1 MRTRRRLIVLV
12 PSPEGAAS
20 TAATTVA
27 VGAVACGVCCVLP
40 FALPAV
46 VLASSGGALAMFA
59 QAFWGALYLAAAMVG
74 TAWLW
79 LLAQMHRSGKRPAR
93 HTQHDGGRDR
103 RARCCGA
110 VAFTR
115 ASPHSSDQGVV
126 QMTMTRRTLL
136 SASMTIVPGIARS
149 QTPAVEQYK
158 PSDPARVGRT
168 GRPQL
173 VEFFHP
179 R

>member
-1 MRTRRRLIVLV
+1 MSTRRRLIVLV

-20 TAATTVA
+20 AAATTVA

-79 LLAQMHRSGKRPAR
+79 ILAETRRSGKRPAR
-93 HTQHDGGRDR
+93 TTLGMM
-103 RARCCGA
+103 A
-110 VAFTR
+110 VGTA
-115 ASPHSSDQGVV
+115 ALAAAALWPSLEPH
-126 QMTMTRRTLL
+126 L
-136 SASMTIVPGIARS
+136 IA
-149 QTPAVEQYK
+149 AIKE
-158 PSDPARVGRT
+158 
-168 GRPQL
+168 L
-173 VEFFHP
+173 FE
-179 R
+179 